1 MLRRPL
7 FSLGVLLALAVVA
20 AGVLWLVP
28 SDHYIVLPDRARPV
42 DPLVSV
48 PGEGQEQESTGIYMV
63 DVRVGRANVFER
75 LFPGVY
81 EGAEL
86 VPESVLNPAGVSDR
100 QRRTSSLNQ
109 MSRSQQ
115 IAITVALREL
125 GRQVSVEPA
134 GAEVV
139 LVTPGSPADEELK
152 VGDVI
157 VEARGEPIATTIDL
171 RQAMRPVRPGSAV
184 ELTVLREG
192 EEVELSVGTQ
202 APQQDARRA
211 VMGVHV
217 RDAQEFDFPLDVE
230 IDAGSVGGPSA
241 GLAFALEIVDELG
254 SDLEDGRRVVATGE
268 ITLEGDVLAVG
279 GIRQKTI
286 GAREAGA
293 SVFLVPDAN
302 AAEAREQAG
311 DLEIVAV
318 SDFDEALAVLTTE
331 ELS

>member
-1 MLRRPL
+1 MARQASRIPRMPSGASGFMSNESCCPSPPLRR
-7 FSLGVLLALAVVA
+7 
-20 AGVLWLVP
+20 
-28 SDHYIVLPDRARPV
+28 ITITDRARPV

-48 PGEGQEQESTGIYMV
+48 PGEDEEQESTGIYMV
-63 DVRVGRANVFER
+63 DVRVGRANLFER

-81 EGAEL
+81 DGAEL
-86 VPESVLNPAGVSDR
+86 VPESVLNPVGVSDR

-125 GRQVSVEPA
+125 GRQVSVEA
-134 GAEVV
+134 VGAEVV
-139 LVTPGSPADEELK
+139 LVTPDTPADGELQ
-152 VGDVI
+152 VGDVVI
-157 VEARGEPIATTIDL
+157 EARGEPIANTIDL
-171 RQAMRPVRPGSAV
+171 RQAMRPVRPGSTV
-184 ELTVLREG
+184 DLTVGREG

-202 APQQDARRA
+202 ASRQGPRRA
-211 VMGVHV
+211 VMGVQV

-254 SDLEDGRRVVATGE
+254 SDLENGRRVVATGE
-268 ITLEGDVLAVG
+268 ITLAGDVLAVG

-302 AAEAREQAG
+302 AAEARAQAE
-311 DLEIVAV
+311 DLEIVPV
-318 SDFDEALAVLTTE
+318 SDFDEALAALATE
-331 ELS
+331 

>member
-1 MLRRPL
+1 VPRRSL

-48 PGEGQEQESTGIYMV
+48 PGEDEEQESAGIYMV
-63 DVRVGRANVFER
+63 DVRVGRANLFER

-81 EGAEL
+81 DGAEL
-86 VPESVLNPAGVSDR
+86 VPERVLNPVGVSDR

-125 GRQVSVEPA
+125 GRQVSVEAA
-134 GAEVV
+134 GAEVM
-139 LVTPGSPADEELK
+139 LVTPGAPADGELL

-157 VEARGEPIATTIDL
+157 VEARREPIATTIDL
-171 RQAMRPVRPGSAV
+171 RQAMRPVQPGSTV
-184 ELTVLREG
+184 ELTVTRDG
-192 EEVELSVGTQ
+192 EEVELSVGTE
-202 APQQDARRA
+202 ASQQGPRRA
-211 VMGVHV
+211 VMGVQV

-254 SDLEDGRRVVATGE
+254 SDLENGRRVVATGE
-268 ITLEGDVLAVG
+268 ITLAGDVLAVG
-279 GIRQKTI
+279 GVRQKTI

-311 DLEIVAV
+311 DLEIVPV
-318 SDFDEALAVLTTE
+318 SDFDEALAFLATE
-331 ELS
+331 

>member
-1 MLRRPL
+1 MPRRPL
-7 FSLGVLLALAVVA
+7 FSLGALLAIAVVA

-28 SDHYIVLPDRARPV
+28 SDHYIVLPDRARLV

-48 PGEGQEQESTGIYMV
+48 PGEGEEQESAGIYMV
-63 DVRVGRANVFER
+63 DVRVGRANLFER

-86 VPESVLNPAGVSDR
+86 VPESVLNPVGVSDR

-125 GRQVSVEPA
+125 GRQVSVEAA

-139 LVTPGSPADEELK
+139 LVTPGSPADDELQ
-152 VGDVI
+152 VGDVV

-171 RQAMRPVRPGSAV
+171 RQAMRPVRPGSTV
-184 ELTVLREG
+184 ELTVRRDE
-192 EEVELSVGTQ
+192 EEVELTVGTQ
-202 APQQDARRA
+202 ASQQGPRRA
-211 VMGVHV
+211 VMGVQV

-254 SDLEDGRRVVATGE
+254 SDLENGRRVVATGE
-268 ITLEGDVLAVG
+268 ITLDGDVLAVG
-279 GIRQKTI
+279 GVRQKTI

-311 DLEIVAV
+311 DLEIVPV
-318 SDFDEALAVLTTE
+318 SDFDEALALLTTD
-331 ELS
+331 

>member
-1 MLRRPL
+1 MPCRSL
-7 FSLGVLLALAVVA
+7 FSLGVLLVLAIVA

-28 SDHYIVLPDRARPV
+28 SDHFIVLPDRARPV

-48 PGEGQEQESTGIYMV
+48 PGEDENQESAGIYMV
-63 DVRVGRANVFER
+63 DVRVGRANLFER

-81 EGAEL
+81 DGAEL
-86 VPESVLNPAGVSDR
+86 VPESVLNPVGVSDR
-100 QRRTSSLNQ
+100 QRRTSSLGQ

-125 GRQVSVEPA
+125 GRRVSVA
-134 GAEVV
+134 AVGAEVV
-139 LVTPGSPADEELK
+139 LVTPDAPADGELL
-152 VGDVI
+152 VGDLV
-157 VEARGEPIATTIDL
+157 VEARGEPIANTLDL

-184 ELTVLREG
+184 ELTVKREG
-192 EEVELSVGTQ
+192 EEIELSVGTQ
-202 APQQDARRA
+202 ASQQGPRRA
-211 VMGVHV
+211 VMGVQV

-254 SDLEDGRRVVATGE
+254 SDLENGRRVVATGE
-268 ITLEGDVLAVG
+268 ITLSGDVLPVG

-302 AAEAREQAG
+302 AAEARAQAG
-311 DLEIVAV
+311 DLQIVPV
-318 SDFDEALAVLTTE
+318 SDFDEALTALATG
-331 ELS
+331 

>member
-1 MLRRPL
+1 MPRRSL
-7 FSLGVLLALAVVA
+7 FSLGVLLALAIVA

-48 PGEGQEQESTGIYMV
+48 PGEDEEQESAGIYMV
-63 DVRVGRANVFER
+63 DVRVGRANLFER

-81 EGAEL
+81 DGAEL
-86 VPESVLNPAGVSDR
+86 VPESVLNPVGVSDR

-125 GRQVSVEPA
+125 GRQVSVEAA

-139 LVTPGSPADEELK
+139 LVTPGSPADGELL

-171 RQAMRPVRPGSAV
+171 RQVMRPVRPGSTV
-184 ELTVLREG
+184 ELTVRRDG
-192 EEVELSVGTQ
+192 ERVELSVGTQ
-202 APQQDARRA
+202 ASQQGPRRA
-211 VMGVHV
+211 VMGVQV

-254 SDLEDGRRVVATGE
+254 SDLENGRRVVATGE
-268 ITLEGDVLAVG
+268 ITLAGDVLAVG

-311 DLEIVAV
+311 DLEIVPV
-318 SDFDEALAVLTTE
+318 SDFDEALAELATE
-331 ELS
+331 

>member
-1 MLRRPL
+1 MPRRSL
-7 FSLGVLLALAVVA
+7 FSLGVLLALAIVA

-48 PGEGQEQESTGIYMV
+48 PGEDEEQESAGIYMV
-63 DVRVGRANVFER
+63 DVRVGRANLFER

-81 EGAEL
+81 DGAEL
-86 VPESVLNPAGVSDR
+86 VPESVLNPVGVSDR

-115 IAITVALREL
+115 IAVTVALREL
-125 GRQVSVEPA
+125 GRQVSVEAA

-139 LVTPGSPADEELK
+139 LVTPGAPADGELM
-152 VGDVI
+152 VGDVV

-171 RQAMRPVRPGSAV
+171 RQAMRPVRPGSTV
-184 ELTVLREG
+184 ELTVTREG

-202 APQQDARRA
+202 ASQQGPRRA
-211 VMGVHV
+211 VMGVQV
-217 RDAQEFDFPLDVE
+217 RDAQDFDFPLDVE

-254 SDLEDGRRVVATGE
+254 PDLEGGRRVVATGE
-268 ITLEGDVLAVG
+268 ITLAGAVLAVG

-311 DLEIVAV
+311 DLEIVPV
-318 SDFDEALAVLTTE
+318 TDFDEALTMLATE
-331 ELS
+331 

>member
-1 MLRRPL
+1 MPRRSL
-7 FSLGVLLALAVVA
+7 FSLGVLLALAIVA

-48 PGEGQEQESTGIYMV
+48 PGEDENQESAGIYMV
-63 DVRVGRANVFER
+63 DVRVGRANLFER

-81 EGAEL
+81 DGAEL
-86 VPESVLNPAGVSDR
+86 VPESVLNPVGVSDR

-125 GRQVSVEPA
+125 GRRVSVA
-134 GAEVV
+134 AVGAEVV
-139 LVTPGSPADEELK
+139 LVTPDAPADGELL
-152 VGDVI
+152 VGDLV
-157 VEARGEPIATTIDL
+157 VEARGEPIANTLDL

-184 ELTVLREG
+184 ELTVKREG
-192 EEVELSVGTQ
+192 EEIELSVGTQ
-202 APQQDARRA
+202 ASQQGPRRA
-211 VMGVHV
+211 VMGVQV

-254 SDLEDGRRVVATGE
+254 SDLENGRRVVATGE
-268 ITLEGDVLAVG
+268 ITLSGDVLPVG

-302 AAEAREQAG
+302 AAEARAQAG
-311 DLEIVAV
+311 DLQIVPV
-318 SDFDEALAVLTTE
+318 SDFDEALTALATG
-331 ELS
+331 

>member
-1 MLRRPL
+1 VPRRSL
-7 FSLGVLLALAVVA
+7 FSLGVLLALAIVA

-28 SDHYIVLPDRARPV
+28 SDHYIVLPDLARPV

-48 PGEGQEQESTGIYMV
+48 PGEDDEQESTGIYMV
-63 DVRVGRANVFER
+63 DVRVGRANLFER

-81 EGAEL
+81 DGAEL
-86 VPESVLNPAGVSDR
+86 VPESVLNPVGVSDR

-125 GRQVSVEPA
+125 GRQVSVEA
-134 GAEVV
+134 VGAEVV
-139 LVTPGSPADEELK
+139 LVTPDAPADGELQ
-152 VGDVI
+152 VGDVV
-157 VEARGEPIATTIDL
+157 VEARGEPIANTIDL
-171 RQAMRPVRPGSAV
+171 RQAMRPVRPGSTV
-184 ELTVLREG
+184 ELTVRREG
-192 EEVELSVGTQ
+192 EELELSVGTQ
-202 APQQDARRA
+202 ASQQGPRRA
-211 VMGVHV
+211 VVGVQV

-254 SDLEDGRRVVATGE
+254 SDLENGRRVVATGE
-268 ITLEGDVLAVG
+268 ITLAGDVLAVG

-302 AAEAREQAG
+302 AAEARAQAG
-311 DLEIVAV
+311 DVEIVPV
-318 SDFDEALAVLTTE
+318 SDFDEALTALETD
-331 ELS
+331 

>member
-1 MLRRPL
+1 MPRRSL
-7 FSLGVLLALAVVA
+7 FSLGVLLALAMVA

-48 PGEGQEQESTGIYMV
+48 PGEDEEQESAGIYMV
-63 DVRVGRANVFER
+63 DVRVGRANLFER

-81 EGAEL
+81 DGAEL
-86 VPESVLNPAGVSDR
+86 VPESVLNPVGVSDR

-125 GRQVSVEPA
+125 GRQVSVEAA

-139 LVTPGSPADEELK
+139 LVTPGAPADDELL
-152 VGDVI
+152 VGDVV
-157 VEARGEPIATTIDL
+157 VEARGEPIATTVDL
-171 RQAMRPVRPGSAV
+171 RQAMRPVRPGSIV
-184 ELTVLREG
+184 ELTVRREG

-202 APQQDARRA
+202 ASQQGPRRA
-211 VMGVHV
+211 VMGVQV

-241 GLAFALEIVDELG
+241 GLAFALEIADELG

-268 ITLEGDVLAVG
+268 ITLAGDVLAVG

-311 DLEIVAV
+311 DLEIVPV
-318 SDFDEALAVLTTE
+318 SDFDEALTALATR
-331 ELS
+331 

>member
-1 MLRRPL
+1 MPRRSL
-7 FSLGVLLALAVVA
+7 FSLGVLLALAIVA

-48 PGEGQEQESTGIYMV
+48 PGEDEEQRSTGIYMV
-63 DVRVGRANVFER
+63 DVRVGRANLFER

-81 EGAEL
+81 DGAEL
-86 VPESVLNPAGVSDR
+86 VPESVLNPVGVSDR

-125 GRQVSVEPA
+125 GRQVSVEA
-134 GAEVV
+134 VGAEVV
-139 LVTPGSPADEELK
+139 LVTPDAPADGELQ
-152 VGDVI
+152 VGDVV
-157 VEARGEPIATTIDL
+157 VEARGEPIANTIDL
-171 RQAMRPVRPGSAV
+171 RQAMRPVRPGSTV
-184 ELTVLREG
+184 ELTVRREG

-202 APQQDARRA
+202 ASQQGPRRA
-211 VMGVHV
+211 VMGVQV

-254 SDLEDGRRVVATGE
+254 SDLENGRRVVATGE
-268 ITLEGDVLAVG
+268 ITLAGDVIAVG

-302 AAEAREQAG
+302 AAEARAQAG
-311 DLEIVAV
+311 DLEIIPV
-318 SDFDEALAVLTTE
+318 SDFDEALAALATE
-331 ELS
+331 

>member
-1 MLRRPL
+1 VPRRSL
-7 FSLGVLLALAVVA
+7 FSLGVLLALAIVA

-48 PGEGQEQESTGIYMV
+48 PGEDEEQESTGIYMV
-63 DVRVGRANVFER
+63 DVRVGRANLFER

-81 EGAEL
+81 DGAEL
-86 VPESVLNPAGVSDR
+86 VPESVLNPVGVSDR

-125 GRQVSVEPA
+125 GRHVSVEA
-134 GAEVV
+134 VGAEVV
-139 LVTPGSPADEELK
+139 LVTPDAPADGELQ
-152 VGDVI
+152 VGDVV
-157 VEARGEPIATTIDL
+157 VEARGEPIENTIDL
-171 RQAMRPVRPGSAV
+171 RQAMRPVRPGSTV
-184 ELTVLREG
+184 ELTVRREG

-202 APQQDARRA
+202 ASQQGPRRA
-211 VMGVHV
+211 VMGVQV
-217 RDAQEFDFPLDVE
+217 RDAQEFHFPLDVE

-254 SDLEDGRRVVATGE
+254 SDLENGGRVVATGE
-268 ITLEGDVLAVG
+268 ITLAGDVLAVG

-302 AAEAREQAG
+302 AAEASAQAG

-318 SDFDEALAVLTTE
+318 SDFDEALAALATG
-331 ELS
+331 

>member
-1 MLRRPL
+1 VPRRSL
-7 FSLGVLLALAVVA
+7 LSLGVLLALLVGA
-20 AGVLWLVP
+20 AGILWLVP

-42 DPLVSV
+42 DPLVNV
-48 PGEGQEQESTGIYMV
+48 PGEDEQQHSAGIYMV
-63 DVRVGRANVFER
+63 DVRVGRANLFER

-81 EGAEL
+81 DGAEL
-86 VPESVLNPAGVSDR
+86 VPERILNPAGVSDR

-125 GRQVSVEPA
+125 GRRVSVEA
-134 GAEVV
+134 SGAEVV
-139 LVTPGSPADEELK
+139 LVTPGSPAVGELQ

-171 RQAMRPVRPGSAV
+171 RRTMRPVQPGSRV
-184 ELTVLREG
+184 DLTVRREG
-192 EEVELSVGTQ
+192 EDVELSVGTEASQ
-202 APQQDARRA
+202 EGPRRA
-211 VMGVHV
+211 VMGVQV
-217 RDAQEFDFPLDVE
+217 RDAQEFHFPLDVE

-254 SDLEDGRRVVATGE
+254 SDLENGRRVVATGE
-268 ITLEGDVLAVG
+268 ITLSGDVLAVG
-279 GIRQKTI
+279 GVRQKTI

-302 AAEAREQAG
+302 AAEAREEAG
-311 DLEIVAV
+311 DLEIVPV
-318 SDFDEALAVLTTE
+318 SDFDEALSFLETR
-331 ELS
+331 

>member
-1 MLRRPL
+1 VPRRSL

-48 PGEGQEQESTGIYMV
+48 PGEDEEQESAGVYMV
-63 DVRVGRANVFER
+63 DVRVGRANLFER

-81 EGAEL
+81 DGAEL
-86 VPESVLNPAGVSDR
+86 VPERVLNPVGVSDR

-125 GRQVSVEPA
+125 GRQVSVEAA
-134 GAEVV
+134 GAEVM
-139 LVTPGSPADEELK
+139 LVTPGAPADGELL

-157 VEARGEPIATTIDL
+157 VEARREPIATTIDL
-171 RQAMRPVRPGSAV
+171 RQAMRPVQPGSTV
-184 ELTVLREG
+184 ELTVTRDG
-192 EEVELSVGTQ
+192 EEVELSVGTE
-202 APQQDARRA
+202 ASQQGPRRA
-211 VMGVHV
+211 VMGVQV

-254 SDLEDGRRVVATGE
+254 SDLENGRRVVATGE
-268 ITLEGDVLAVG
+268 ITLAGDVLAVG
-279 GIRQKTI
+279 GVRQKTI

-311 DLEIVAV
+311 DLEIVPV
-318 SDFDEALAVLTTE
+318 SDFEEALAFLATG
-331 ELS
+331 

>member
-1 MLRRPL
+1 VPRRSL
-7 FSLGVLLALAVVA
+7 FSLGVLLALAIVA

-48 PGEGQEQESTGIYMV
+48 PGEDEEQESAGIYMV
-63 DVRVGRANVFER
+63 DVRVGRANLFER

-81 EGAEL
+81 DGAEL
-86 VPESVLNPAGVSDR
+86 VPESVLNPVGVSDR

-125 GRQVSVEPA
+125 GRQVSVEAA

-139 LVTPGSPADEELK
+139 LVTPGSPADGELL

-171 RQAMRPVRPGSAV
+171 RQVMRPVRPGSTV
-184 ELTVLREG
+184 ELTVRRDG
-192 EEVELSVGTQ
+192 ERVELSVGTQ
-202 APQQDARRA
+202 ASQQGPRRA
-211 VMGVHV
+211 VMGVQV

-254 SDLEDGRRVVATGE
+254 SDLENGRRVVATGE
-268 ITLEGDVLAVG
+268 ITLAGDVLAVG

-311 DLEIVAV
+311 DLEIVPV
-318 SDFDEALAVLTTE
+318 SDFDEALAELATE
-331 ELS
+331 

>member
-1 MLRRPL
+1 VPRRSL
-7 FSLGVLLALAVVA
+7 FSLGVLLALAIVA

-48 PGEGQEQESTGIYMV
+48 PGEDEEQESAGIYMV
-63 DVRVGRANVFER
+63 DVRVGRANLFER

-81 EGAEL
+81 DGAEL
-86 VPESVLNPAGVSDR
+86 VPESVLNPVGVSDR
-100 QRRTSSLNQ
+100 QRRASSLNQ

-125 GRQVSVEPA
+125 GRQVSVEAA

-139 LVTPGSPADEELK
+139 LVTPGSPADGELL

-157 VEARGEPIATTIDL
+157 VEARGDPIATTIDL
-171 RQAMRPVRPGSAV
+171 RQVMRPVRPGSTV
-184 ELTVLREG
+184 ELTVRRDG
-192 EEVELSVGTQ
+192 ERVELSVGTQ
-202 APQQDARRA
+202 ASQQGPRRA
-211 VMGVHV
+211 VMGVQV

-254 SDLEDGRRVVATGE
+254 SDLENGRRVVATGE
-268 ITLEGDVLAVG
+268 ITLAGDVLAVG

-311 DLEIVAV
+311 DLEIVPV
-318 SDFDEALAVLTTE
+318 SDFDEALAELATE
-331 ELS
+331 

>member
-1 MLRRPL
+1 VPRRSL
-7 FSLGVLLALAVVA
+7 FSLGVLLALAIVA

-48 PGEGQEQESTGIYMV
+48 PGEDEEQESAGIYMV
-63 DVRVGRANVFER
+63 DVRVGRANLFER

-81 EGAEL
+81 DGAEL
-86 VPESVLNPAGVSDR
+86 VPESVLNPVGVSDR

-125 GRQVSVEPA
+125 GRQVSVEAA

-139 LVTPGSPADEELK
+139 LVTPGSPADGDLL

-171 RQAMRPVRPGSAV
+171 RQVMRPVRPGSTV
-184 ELTVLREG
+184 ELTARRDG
-192 EEVELSVGTQ
+192 ERVELSVGTQ
-202 APQQDARRA
+202 ASQQGPRRA
-211 VMGVHV
+211 VMGVQV

-241 GLAFALEIVDELG
+241 GLAFALEIVDELS
-254 SDLEDGRRVVATGE
+254 SDLENGRRVVATGE
-268 ITLEGDVLAVG
+268 ITLAGDVLAVG

-311 DLEIVAV
+311 DLEIVPV
-318 SDFDEALAVLTTE
+318 SDFDEALAELATE
-331 ELS
+331 

>member
-1 MLRRPL
+1 VPRRSL

-48 PGEGQEQESTGIYMV
+48 PGEDEEQESAGVYMV
-63 DVRVGRANVFER
+63 DVRVGRANLFER

-81 EGAEL
+81 DGAEL
-86 VPESVLNPAGVSDR
+86 VPERVLNPVGVSDR

-125 GRQVSVEPA
+125 GRQVSVEAA
-134 GAEVV
+134 GAEVM
-139 LVTPGSPADEELK
+139 LVTPGAPADGELL

-157 VEARGEPIATTIDL
+157 VEARREPIATTIDL
-171 RQAMRPVRPGSAV
+171 RQAMRPVQPGSTV
-184 ELTVLREG
+184 ELTVTRDG
-192 EEVELSVGTQ
+192 EEVELSVGTE
-202 APQQDARRA
+202 ASQQGPRRA
-211 VMGVHV
+211 VMGVQV

-254 SDLEDGRRVVATGE
+254 SDLENGRRVVATGE
-268 ITLEGDVLAVG
+268 ITLAGDVLAVG
-279 GIRQKTI
+279 GVRQKTI

-311 DLEIVAV
+311 DLEIVPV
-318 SDFDEALAVLTTE
+318 SDFDEALAFLATE
-331 ELS
+331 

>member
-1 MLRRPL
+1 VPRRSL

-20 AGVLWLVP
+20 AGVLWLLP

-48 PGEGQEQESTGIYMV
+48 PGEDEERESAGIYMV
-63 DVRVGRANVFER
+63 DVRVGRANLFER

-81 EGAEL
+81 DGAEL
-86 VPESVLNPAGVSDR
+86 VPERVLNPVGVSDR

-125 GRQVSVEPA
+125 GRQVSVEAA
-134 GAEVV
+134 GAEVM
-139 LVTPGSPADEELK
+139 LVTPGAPADGELL

-157 VEARGEPIATTIDL
+157 VEARREPIATTIDL
-171 RQAMRPVRPGSAV
+171 RQAMRPVQPGSTV
-184 ELTVLREG
+184 ELTVTRDG
-192 EEVELSVGTQ
+192 EEVELSVGTE
-202 APQQDARRA
+202 ASQQGPRRA
-211 VMGVHV
+211 VMGVQV

-254 SDLEDGRRVVATGE
+254 SDLENGRRVVATGE
-268 ITLEGDVLAVG
+268 ITLAGDVLAVG
-279 GIRQKTI
+279 GVRQKTI

-311 DLEIVAV
+311 DLEIVPV
-318 SDFDEALAVLTTE
+318 SDFDEALAFLATE
-331 ELS
+331 

>member
-1 MLRRPL
+1 MLRSRAFRL
-7 FSLGVLLALAVVA
+7 FLLAFLIVA
-20 AGVLWLVP
+20 GAGVALTYIP

-48 PGEGQEQESTGIYMV
+48 PGEDENQESAGIYMV
-63 DVRVGRANVFER
+63 DVRVGRANLFER

-81 EGAEL
+81 DGAEL
-86 VPESVLNPAGVSDR
+86 VPESVLNPVGVSDR

-125 GRQVSVEPA
+125 GRQVSVEA
-134 GAEVV
+134 VGAEVV
-139 LVTPGSPADEELK
+139 LVTPDAPADGELL
-152 VGDVI
+152 VGDVV
-157 VEARGEPIATTIDL
+157 VEAQGEPIANTLDL

-184 ELTVLREG
+184 ELTVKREG
-192 EEVELSVGTQ
+192 EEIELSVGTQ
-202 APQQDARRA
+202 ASQQGPRRA
-211 VMGVHV
+211 VMGVQV

-254 SDLEDGRRVVATGE
+254 SDLENGRRVVATGE
-268 ITLEGDVLAVG
+268 ITLSGDVLPVG

-302 AAEAREQAG
+302 AAEARAQAG
-311 DLEIVAV
+311 DLQIVPV
-318 SDFDEALAVLTTE
+318 SDFDEALTALATE
-331 ELS
+331 

>member
-1 MLRRPL
+1 VPRRSL
-7 FSLGVLLALAVVA
+7 FSLGVLLALAIVA

-48 PGEGQEQESTGIYMV
+48 PGEDEEQRSTGIYMV
-63 DVRVGRANVFER
+63 DVRVGRANLFER

-81 EGAEL
+81 DGAEL
-86 VPESVLNPAGVSDR
+86 VPESVLNPVGVSDR

-125 GRQVSVEPA
+125 GRQVSVEA
-134 GAEVV
+134 VGAEVV
-139 LVTPGSPADEELK
+139 LVTPDAPADGELQ
-152 VGDVI
+152 VGDVV
-157 VEARGEPIATTIDL
+157 VEAHGEPIANTIDL
-171 RQAMRPVRPGSAV
+171 RQAMRPVRPGSTV
-184 ELTVLREG
+184 ELTVRREG

-202 APQQDARRA
+202 ASQQGPRRA
-211 VMGVHV
+211 VMGVQV

-254 SDLEDGRRVVATGE
+254 SDLENGRRVVATGE
-268 ITLEGDVLAVG
+268 ITLAGDVIAVG

-302 AAEAREQAG
+302 AAEARAQAE
-311 DLEIVAV
+311 DLEIIPV
-318 SDFDEALAVLTTE
+318 SDFDEALAALATG
-331 ELS
+331 

>member
-1 MLRRPL
+1 VPRRSL
-7 FSLGVLLALAVVA
+7 FSLGVLLALAIVA

-48 PGEGQEQESTGIYMV
+48 PGEDEEQESAGIYMV
-63 DVRVGRANVFER
+63 DVRVGRANLFER

-81 EGAEL
+81 DGAEL
-86 VPESVLNPAGVSDR
+86 VPESVLNPVGVSDR

-125 GRQVSVEPA
+125 GRQVSVEAA

-139 LVTPGSPADEELK
+139 LVTPGSPADGELL

-171 RQAMRPVRPGSAV
+171 RQVMRPVRPGSTV
-184 ELTVLREG
+184 ELTVRRDG
-192 EEVELSVGTQ
+192 ERVELSVGTQ
-202 APQQDARRA
+202 ASQQGPRRA
-211 VMGVHV
+211 VMGVQV

-254 SDLEDGRRVVATGE
+254 SDLENGRRVVATGE
-268 ITLEGDVLAVG
+268 LTLAGDVLAIG

-311 DLEIVAV
+311 DLEIVPV
-318 SDFDEALAVLTTE
+318 SDFDEALAELATE
-331 ELS
+331 